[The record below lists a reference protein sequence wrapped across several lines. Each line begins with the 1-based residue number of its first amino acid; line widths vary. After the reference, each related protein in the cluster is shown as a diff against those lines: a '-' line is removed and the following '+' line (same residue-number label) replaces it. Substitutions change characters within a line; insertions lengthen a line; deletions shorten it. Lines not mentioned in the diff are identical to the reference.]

1 MSIKNL
7 TKEEKGAWLDP
18 ANATAHAK
26 EVRVQWE
33 KQELFSRVSSYKR
46 FGGADVLKAAV
57 NWLKECDEGWASP
70 PFKNQ
75 TYAYAYTGD
84 TTSEKYLELKAE
96 EELAE
101 KNRMDI
107 CERLRA
113 LELETIAASNNPA
126 IAKLE
131 LTVRQT
137 ELNATRTRIVMA
149 MLGSMLSRK

>member
-26 EVRVQWE
+26 EVRLQWE
-33 KQELFSRVSSYKR
+33 KEELFSRVSSYKK
-46 FGGADVLKAAV
+46 FGGTDVLKAAV

-75 TYAYAYTGD
+75 TYTYAYTGD
-84 TTSEKYLELKAE
+84 MASEKYLELKAE

-101 KNRMDI
+101 KNRMEI

-113 LELETIAASNNPA
+113 IELETIATSSNPN

-131 LTVRQT
+131 LAVRET

-149 MLGSMLSRK
+149 MFGAMLSKK